1 MTLDKTR
8 TITEGGDLPVE
19 IVVVEDRDTLAI
31 GVVVVIEAAC
41 TRKEDVA
48 LNAPEAED
56 VMMITDNLKK
66 TMTVIT
72 IIIIPR

>member
-8 TITEGGDLPVE
+8 TIREGGDLPVE

-31 GVVVVIEAAC
+31 GVVGVIEAVC

-56 VMMITDNLKK
+56 IMMVTDNLKNMMK
-66 TMTVIT
+66 VIT
-72 IIIIPR
+72 IIIILR